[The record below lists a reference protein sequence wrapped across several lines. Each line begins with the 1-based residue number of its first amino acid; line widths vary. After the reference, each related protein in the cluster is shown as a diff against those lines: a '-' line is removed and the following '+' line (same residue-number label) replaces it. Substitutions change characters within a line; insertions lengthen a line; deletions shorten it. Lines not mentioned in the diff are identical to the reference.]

1 LASAHVAK
9 RLDETAMQAAGDFL
23 VGDHDFASFGGKM
36 WSGGTT
42 CRTVHRLTV
51 IRQGNWVT
59 VEIVANAYLTR
70 MVRAIVGCLIA
81 VGQGDLDVKAVE
93 SILLARN
100 RGQVKWL
107 APAQGLCL
115 MRVDYADTQ
124 SFCLRSKG

>member
-1 LASAHVAK
+1 
-9 RLDETAMQAAGDFL
+9 MGAAGNLL

-36 WSGGTT
+36 WPGGST

-51 IRQGNWVT
+51 IRQGDWVT
-59 VEIVANAYLTR
+59 VEIVANAYLSR

-81 VGQGDLDVKAVE
+81 VGQGDLDAAGVE
-93 SILLARN
+93 SILLARD
-100 RGQVKWL
+100 RGQAKWL

-124 SFCLRSKG
+124 LFS